1 MSNSNADNAGELAR
15 RLSETESLLMFLQ
28 RTVDDLNSVILE
40 HQRQLEAQSSE
51 LTRLRAMLANLGESM
66 AEPPRRP
73 EDEKP
78 PHY

>member
-1 MSNSNADNAGELAR
+1 MSDSSADEAGELAR

-40 HQRQLEAQSSE
+40 QQRRLEAHDNE
-51 LTRLRAMLANLGESM
+51 LARLRAMFVNFNDSM